1 MAPGSPSRA
10 PPGLPLL
17 SEVVSELGVIRP
29 LPWFVGEEK
38 GDTCLIFCL

>member
-1 MAPGSPSRA
+1 MAPASPSRG

-17 SEVVSELGVIRP
+17 SERVSELGVIRP

-38 GDTCLIFCL
+38 GDTHLIFRL